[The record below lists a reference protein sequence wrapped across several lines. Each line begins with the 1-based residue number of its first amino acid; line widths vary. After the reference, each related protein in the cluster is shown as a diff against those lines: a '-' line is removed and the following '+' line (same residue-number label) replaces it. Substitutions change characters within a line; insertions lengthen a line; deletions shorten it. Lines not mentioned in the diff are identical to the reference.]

1 MTGYPGGSSA
11 FGVAQ
16 MVGNGWEWTRT
27 PFAPLPG
34 FQPHAN
40 YPGYSADFFDD
51 KHFVLKG
58 ASPRTASIL
67 TRRSLRNWF
76 RPDYPYLYATFRV
89 VEN

>member
-1 MTGYPGGSSA
+1 
-11 FGVAQ
+11 
-16 MVGNGWEWTRT
+16 MVGNGWEWTKT
-27 PFAPLPG
+27 PFGPLPG
-34 FQPHAN
+34 FTPRPN

-51 KHFVLKG
+51 RHFVLKG
-58 ASPRTASIL
+58 ASQRTAAML